1 MTRMSR
7 SVGAFCVALCAVG
20 LAVPVPAQAF
30 GEELYVFRS
39 MEDPEVQPNLAVCEA
54 APFEVNAVL
63 AASCWAIRTRSEDGL
78 MVNPDSRQIG
88 TGTACLRVTSLA
100 LDATAPIS
108 GEFVIGSRTVR
119 ATGSCL
125 VESNDVPVPRLILAN
140 CSLRIDPAP
149 GVLGGSA
156 PGKPGFYPPP
166 PPRLHTGLILTA
178 RPLPPQ

>member
-1 MTRMSR
+1 MTRMSM
-7 SVGAFCVALCAVG
+7 SVGVLCVALCAVG
-20 LAVPVPAQAF
+20 LAVPVPAQGF
-30 GEELYVFRS
+30 GEELYVFRT

-54 APFEVNAVL
+54 APFEVNAIL
-63 AASCWAIRTRSEDGL
+63 AASFWAIRTRSEDGL

-125 VESNDVPVPRLILAN
+125 VESNDVPVPGLILAN

-156 PGKPGFYPPP
+156 SSNSVFNPLRLPGFNTGSIWTV
-166 PPRLHTGLILTA
+166 RLFLD
-178 RPLPPQ
+178 